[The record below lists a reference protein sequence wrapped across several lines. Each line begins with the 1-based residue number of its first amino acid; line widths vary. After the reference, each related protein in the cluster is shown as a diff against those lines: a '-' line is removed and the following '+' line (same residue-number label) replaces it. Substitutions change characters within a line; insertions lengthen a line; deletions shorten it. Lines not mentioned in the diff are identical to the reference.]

1 MNLIK
6 FVSALSLSLV
16 LFISCKKDNHL
27 PQSELL
33 TIQDEYPNYSKLAV
47 GNCWI
52 YELVNIDPYGNES
65 TLSYL
70 DTVVIEKDS
79 VINGNTYYKKVGKNH
94 SGINSLEIQWLRDS
108 LHYIVTHTGEL
119 FFSSQDTTTI
129 LTSGVS
135 TIDSYTI
142 ADITTKMTDMYLPIS
157 TPLGSFN
164 ACNAKRIYQGQPGYM
179 YGEEFTRYAH
189 RYHAE
194 NIGIV
199 RETVQVWASAPMYL
213 ERRLLSYN
221 VQ

>member
-1 MNLIK
+1 MKLLKLILLK
-6 FVSALSLSLV
+6 FGV
-16 LFISCKKDNHL
+16 LCLLNACKKDNQL
-27 PQSELL
+27 SQNEPF
-33 TIQDEYPNYSKLAV
+33 TNQDEYPNYSKLSV
-47 GNCWI
+47 GNFWI
-52 YELVNIDPYGNES
+52 YELVNIDQYGNES

-135 TIDSYTI
+135 TIDNYTV
-142 ADITTKMTDMYLPIS
+142 ADFTIKMTDMFLPIT
-157 TPLGSFN
+157 TPLGTFN
-164 ACNAKRIYQGQPGYM
+164 ACNAKRIYQGQPGYL

-199 RETVQVWASAPMYL
+199 RETVQVWASAPIYL
-213 ERRLLSYN
+213 ERRLLSYS

>member
-1 MNLIK
+1 MKLLK
-6 FVSALSLSLV
+6 FVLPVLLV
-16 LFISCKKDNHL
+16 LCLLNSCKKDNQL
-27 PQSELL
+27 PLSE
-33 TIQDEYPNYSKLAV
+33 TFATQDEYPNYSKLAV

-79 VINGNTYYKKVGKNH
+79 IINGNTYYKKVGKNH

-135 TIDSYTI
+135 TIDSYTV

-157 TPLGSFN
+157 TPSGSFN
-164 ACNAKRIYQGQPGYM
+164 ACNAKRIYQGQPGYL
-179 YGEEFTRYAH
+179 YGADFTRYAH

-199 RETVQVWASAPMYL
+199 RETVQVWASAPIYL
-213 ERRLLSYN
+213 ERRLLSYS